1 MPVAVQDLV
10 HTHGRNGESFS
21 ATVAR
26 LIELGLRAD
35 RSPDQV
41 TDLENCL
48 GLTSDEGN
56 SEF

>member
-41 TDLENCL
+41 INVARFL
-48 GLTSDEGN
+48 GLKS
-56 SEF
+56 